1 MVSLFKVGDIVWAK
15 ESGYSMTFYHRPC
28 RVLGYNNNEDMRVN
42 IIDSGSTFTVNKS
55 VFELVPEGGILDPG
69 DKLIHKESKKML
81 IFTGYVDCDFIK
93 CRDSLNDLKLIK
105 IQEVERYREIFY
117 V

>member
-1 MVSLFKVGDIVWAK
+1 MFKVGDIVWAK
-15 ESGYSMTFYHRPC
+15 ESGYSVTFYHRPC
-28 RVLGYNNNEDMRVN
+28 KVLGY
-42 IIDSGSTFTVNKS
+42 IDSGSTFTVNES
-55 VFELVPEGGILDPG
+55 VFEIVPEGEILDVG

-81 IFTGYVDCDFIK
+81 IFKAYVDCDFIK